1 MKRVVILYRFLPQY
15 RIPFYEGLR
24 SQLCQAGVE
33 LSLVYGDGDED
44 DRAKGDLV
52 DLEWAIAA
60 PNRIIPLLGAN
71 MYWQPVL
78 EHVRRADLVIVEQ
91 ASRLLVN
98 YLLLAQQAFGMR
110 RVAFWGHGK
119 NFQAGRQ
126 HSIAEGIKRRI
137 STMPAWWFA
146 YNQRSADIVKELG
159 YPKERITVV
168 QNAIDT
174 TRLRDAIMAVSDAQR
189 RQLMLD
195 LDLSG
200 RLLGVYVGGLY
211 REKRLEFLVQAAELV
226 RAEVP
231 DFELVIAGDGPDRGI
246 AQRAAAAHEW
256 IRYVGPVFGD
266 AKARL
271 LASAKVMLMPG
282 LVGLAVLD
290 AFAGALPIA
299 TTDVPFHSPEIEYLK
314 PGQNGILTAHD
325 TAEYAGAVVRLL
337 IDSQAHHRMSAAA
350 LAASR
355 HYTIEN
361 MVKNFGN
368 GVLDALGQEDGATA
382 Q

>member
-24 SQLCQAGVE
+24 SHLYRAGVE
-33 LSLVYGDGDED
+33 LSLVYGDGDRD

-52 DLEWAIAA
+52 DLEWATPA
-60 PNRIIPLLGAN
+60 PNRILTILGAKL
-71 MYWQPVL
+71 YWQPVL

-98 YLLLAQQAFGMR
+98 YLLLGQQALGLR

-119 NFQAGRQ
+119 NFQADRHHG
-126 HSIAEGIKRRI
+126 IAELIKRRV

-146 YNQRSADIVKELG
+146 YNQRSADIVAELG
-159 YPKERITVV
+159 YPKDRITIV

-174 TRLRDAIMAVSDAQR
+174 TGLRGEIASVTAEQRKRLTT
-189 RQLMLD
+189 D
-195 LDLSG
+195 LGITG
-200 RLLGVYVGGLY
+200 RMVGVYVGGLY
-211 REKRLEFLVQAAELV
+211 PEKRLDFLVDAARRV
-226 RAEVP
+226 HSEVP
-231 DFELVIAGDGPDRGI
+231 EFELVIAGDGPDHGI
-246 AQRAAAAHEW
+246 VERAAAANPW

-271 LASAKVMLMPG
+271 LSSSKMFLIPG

-290 AFAGALPIA
+290 AFAAALPMA
-299 TTDVPFHSPEIEYLK
+299 TTDLPFHSPEIEYLK
-314 PGQNGILTAHD
+314 PGVNGIITDHEPDA
-325 TAEYAGAVVRLL
+325 YAGAIIRLIRNPL
-337 IDSQAHHRMSAAA
+337 ARQRMGDAA

-361 MVKNFGN
+361 MVRNFGD
-368 GVLDALGQEDGATA
+368 GVLLALDRANRPVR
-382 Q
+382 